1 MFVFSLER
9 SVLVEIYHQRAKERK
24 ETVRIGSF
32 QQYGICIR
40 LVRTCLLHLGIK
52 KNVRWY
58 VFFWRKKLG
67 HVQYRCIFFRT
78 RTYDYTYAGSTKF
91 QKFQQRI
98 CFTNWSCDSRVGV
111 CCLMNNHRMVN
122 NQRVQLSQR

>member
-58 VFFWRKKLG
+58 VYFLAQEAG

-78 RTYDYTYAGSTKF
+78 
-91 QKFQQRI
+91 
-98 CFTNWSCDSRVGV
+98 
-111 CCLMNNHRMVN
+111 
-122 NQRVQLSQR
+122 